1 MGEQLVL
8 RMIHKEREWQ
18 NSQVHQDS
26 SASLMVRISISQL
39 PFHIFESPWAL
50 ATTIDALM
58 HKF

>member
-39 PFHIFESPWAL
+39 PFHIFESL
-50 ATTIDALM
+50 
-58 HKF
+58 